1 MDVEAGDGGKNGG
14 SRHKHH
20 GVYVDGWR
28 EGGGGGERVWVEMG
42 EKKIRWKKVRVKNER
57 RCGERSNDSFF

>member
-28 EGGGGGERVWVEMG
+28 EGGGEGG
-42 EKKIRWKKVRVKNER
+42 KKGLGGN
-57 RCGERSNDSFF
+57 G